1 MANEV
6 KKSEQRQ
13 PQQQQ
18 AQQQEEKRFP
28 LVRPATD
35 IIEREDGFHIFM
47 DLPGVRKEDLT
58 IDLNENELK
67 VSGKAVHPA
76 QAKAAALNVEF
87 VSGEYSRT
95 FTLSDAVDRE
105 KIKANMK
112 NGVLELYLPKAEKS
126 QPKRIEIQA
135 G

>member
-1 MANEV
+1 M
-6 KKSEQRQ
+6 SEQSYPR
-13 PQQQQ
+13 
-18 AQQQEEKRFP
+18 
-28 LVRPATD
+28 VRPATD

-47 DLPGVRKEDLT
+47 DMPGVRKDDLI

-76 QAKAAALNVEF
+76 QVRTDTLSMEF
-87 VSGEYSRT
+87 GSGEYVRS

-105 KIKANMK
+105 NIKATMAG
-112 NGVLELYLPKAEKS
+112 GVLELHLPRAEKA